1 MKIFFLVLA
10 FSFIAMN
17 NHAQEK
23 LNDTLLIED
32 FNVLKTITCEIAP
45 SLTAEEKQELYIQFD
60 KEAKVLIGKSMS
72 VIEFF
77 NFLIS
82 NHTQTKFDGHG
93 SLSIPNDIMVSLLGD
108 KKVLFPI
115 PISIIN
121 EQFVVNTE
129 MAEIPFGSVIKE
141 VNGVPVSRIINQFIH
156 DNSTFQLRTL
166 ERSFDLLYFIKYGAP
181 KSFGIK
187 FQYPGTSE
195 LQEINLSPL
204 DVQMRTKVYD
214 KAIYPLNREKLANT
228 VNHAFDKSTETY
240 VIQLNSFNWKEER
253 FENDYRVFQEKFDEL
268 FNDIKKQKAK
278 NLIIDLRFNMG
289 GNSFIPGLF
298 YSYIA
303 LGDFRE
309 EIYVR
314 VSDFD
319 FPHREYISK
328 IDGDDVNQRQI
339 GEIIEYSKKVFTKK
353 DGYFEF
359 TPVNATIHPNKK
371 SFKGDVYVLV
381 GGRTFSASAY
391 FAALFKQGKRGKMI
405 GEKVGGS
412 HHNVTAGKLIQYTL
426 PNSKIEVVLP
436 IGIIKYAKELE
447 MNIPEKN
454 IIPDIPVGENLKY
467 ESFLKKEDWDL
478 GEAIKLIGK

>member
-1 MKIFFLVLA
+1 MKTFFLVLA
-10 FSFIAMN
+10 LSFVVMN

-23 LNDTLLIED
+23 LNETLLIED
-32 FNVLKTITCEIAP
+32 FSVLKTITCEIAP
-45 SLTAEEKQELYIQFD
+45 SLTAEEKQELYNQFD
-60 KEAKVLIGKSMS
+60 KEAKELIGRSMS

-82 NHTQTKFDGHG
+82 NHTQTKLDGHG
-93 SLSIPNDIMVSLLGD
+93 SLSIPNDIMVSLLGNE
-108 KKVLFPI
+108 KVLFPI
-115 PISIIN
+115 PILIIN
-121 EQFVVNTE
+121 DQFVVNTE

-141 VNGVPVSRIINQFIH
+141 VNGVPVSTMINQFIYE
-156 DNSTFQLRTL
+156 NSTFQLRTL

-181 KSFGIK
+181 ESFRIK
-187 FQYPGTSE
+187 FQYPNTTE

-204 DVQMRTKVYD
+204 DVQLRTKVYD
-214 KAIYPLNREKLANT
+214 KTIYPLNREKLRNT

-240 VIQLNSFNWKEER
+240 VIQLNSFNWIEEKL
-253 FENDYRVFQEKFDEL
+253 ENDYGVFQDKFDQL
-268 FNDIKKQKAK
+268 FKDIKKQKAK

-303 LGDFRE
+303 LGDFKE

-314 VSDFD
+314 VSDFE
-319 FPHREYISK
+319 FPHKEYITK

-339 GEIIEYSKKVFTKK
+339 GEIIEYSKKVFTKN
-353 DGYFEF
+353 DEYFEF

-371 SFKGDVYVLV
+371 SFMGDVYLLV

-391 FAALFKQGKRGKMI
+391 FTALFKQEKRGVMI

-412 HHNVTAGKLIQYTL
+412 HQNVTAGKLIQYTL

-436 IGIIKYAKELE
+436 IGIIKYVKELE
-447 MNIPEKN
+447 INIPEKN
-454 IIPDIPVGENLKY
+454 IIPDILVGENLKY
-467 ESFLKKEDWDL
+467 QYLLKKEDWDL
-478 GEAIKLIGK
+478 REAIKFIGK